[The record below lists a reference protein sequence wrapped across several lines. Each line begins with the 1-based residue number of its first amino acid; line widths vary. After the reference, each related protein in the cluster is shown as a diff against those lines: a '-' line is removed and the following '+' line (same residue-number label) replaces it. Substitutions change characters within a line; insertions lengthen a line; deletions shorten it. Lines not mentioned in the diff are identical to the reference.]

1 MIGMIGMIRVM
12 IIYEDEYGNNVG
24 REIMNYDEVKTLL
37 WKGVPDN
44 IKSAQIFTS
53 EDEFASGKRVSRFV
67 EYIPEKYK

>member
-1 MIGMIGMIRVM
+1 MIGMIRVM

>member
-1 MIGMIGMIRVM
+1 M

-44 IKSAQIFTS
+44 IKAAQIFTS

-67 EYIPEKYK
+67 EYIPEQYK

>member
-1 MIGMIGMIRVM
+1 MMIGMIRVM

>member
-1 MIGMIGMIRVM
+1 MMIGMIRVM

-44 IKSAQIFTS
+44 IKSAQICTS